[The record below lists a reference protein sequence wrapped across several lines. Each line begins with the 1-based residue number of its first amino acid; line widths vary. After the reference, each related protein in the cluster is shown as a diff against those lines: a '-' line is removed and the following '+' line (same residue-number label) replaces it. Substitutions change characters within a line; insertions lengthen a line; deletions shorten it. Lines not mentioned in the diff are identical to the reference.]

1 MAILIDRG
9 TNILIQGIT
18 GRIGSFQAK
27 VMLDYGT
34 NIVAGVT
41 PGKGGQDVHGVPVYD
56 LVGEA
61 IEAHSIDTAINFV
74 PGPFAL
80 DAAYEAI
87 EAGIKLIIMI
97 PEGLPNIDA
106 LKLIHFANERGCK
119 IVGPDTPGI
128 ISPGRCKAGVHPHRM
143 FMEGSV
149 GVMSRSGALSYE
161 TGKALTE
168 AGVGQSTVVG
178 IGGGPIW
185 GFTEVDALKQFA
197 QDDQTKCVALLG
209 EVGGT
214 MEEQAAEYI
223 ATEFDKPVCALIVGR
238 LAPEGERMGHAG
250 AIVRGGKGSAQ
261 GKIKAL
267 KKAGALVAKYPRDLP
282 DLISSV
288 I

>member
-1 MAILIDRG
+1 M
-9 TNILIQGIT
+9 
-18 GRIGSFQAK
+18 
-27 VMLDYGT
+27 
-34 NIVAGVT
+34 
-41 PGKGGQDVHGVPVYD
+41 
-56 LVGEA
+56 
-61 IEAHSIDTAINFV
+61 
-74 PGPFAL
+74 
-80 DAAYEAI
+80 
-87 EAGIKLIIMI
+87 
-97 PEGLPNIDA
+97 
-106 LKLIHFANERGCK
+106 
-119 IVGPDTPGI
+119 
-128 ISPGRCKAGVHPHRM
+128 
-143 FMEGSV
+143 
-149 GVMSRSGALSYE
+149 
-161 TGKALTE
+161 
-168 AGVGQSTVVG
+168 G

-250 AIVRGGKGSAQ
+250 AIVRGGKGRAQ

-267 KKAGALVAKYPRDLP
+267 EKSGALIAKYPRDLP